1 MTPATIVQIVGWA
14 ATAIKTIA
22 DVVDAALKANGGKTL
37 DQLDEEL
44 ATWIAG
50 RRAERAR
57 AAAEALAAANQAL
70 TDAAASEFDEALAA
84 DLAEKPKP

>member
-1 MTPATIVQIVGWA
+1 MTAALVGQIIGWA
-14 ATAIKTIA
+14 ATAVKTIA
-22 DVVDAALKANGGKTL
+22 DIVEAALKANGGKTL

-44 ATWIAG
+44 TTWVAG

-70 TDAAASEFDEALAA
+70 TDAAQSEFDEALAD